1 MLEIPLQ
8 PFSTPDYVLWDNN
21 SKYSNGGEFLENT
34 KFPISTVSAEKL
46 SEMCDEFRAKIFEKS
61 GKKDPKL
68 ARNPR

>member
-1 MLEIPLQ
+1 MLELQLRPFLVPNFVSAEMPHQQRQDGPSFSGGFPL
-8 PFSTPDYVLWDNN
+8 
-21 SKYSNGGEFLENT
+21 
-34 KFPISTVSAEKL
+34 STVSAEKL